1 MNNEQKK
8 RIADAIA
15 NLIIVN
21 DMKVSEQ
28 HDFLKAGFDGGYNT
42 VYDSFREFASY
53 VSKAQFAILFKN

>member
-1 MNNEQKK
+1 MNKEQKTI
-8 RIADAIA
+8 IANSIA

-21 DMKVSEQ
+21 DMKPSEQ
-28 HDFLKAGFDGGYNT
+28 YEFLKAGFDSGYNT

>member
-1 MNNEQKK
+1 MNKEQKTT
-8 RIADAIA
+8 IANAIA
-15 NLIIVN
+15 NMIIIN

-28 HDFLKAGFDGGYNT
+28 CEFLKAGFDGGYNT